1 MKKKDGTD
9 IFGPMTEGK
18 RMKKMTVRA
27 LFSALL
33 LPAAL
38 LLTVGCGKT
47 DPPVTPSSDTLPGTE
62 ETLPETQPE
71 TEAPRKPRTVK
82 LIAGENFEKTVV
94 GENTLPAMNYRQ
106 VPPTHEVV
114 EEDGNRF
121 LRIPIVGAFTSRTVS
136 PTGQDI
142 CEGNADKSL
151 ILKHK
156 QLSEGLIVTS
166 VDYRWNV
173 PEGKEGAA
181 AKVQMQLTGT
191 RSSGARNDW
200 ASLYAI
206 YSAGTLNYGG
216 ETGSPVAEV
225 NGRKLAPGE
234 WYNFT
239 TVSDLKAGTYSL
251 YIDGELWVKDAPLG
265 NTARIESGYQQD
277 DYRNMVVKEDGFIVA
292 KVNKNLDYDAG
303 ITFDVDNAVLYEASE
318 LEAAVTVGGK
328 TVLAPEGSVIP
339 IPAAKE
345 NGAPLLYCEVTTPG
359 GKTYRTSGTRFAAAE
374 GLKIEPVYFDVD
386 EYAAIFPSASTVS
399 VFCGDGVGLNVE
411 TAVDPGMLARL
422 NEAVASG
429 TVLGYSFGT
438 LIAPSSEVKGGLFPQ
453 DDADYKADAVTART
467 GNCPLAE
474 RDGKP
479 YFEGKLTGIQ
489 IGYRDQPFTGVGYLE
504 VRLTNGEKA
513 VVRAP
518 IDPAVSSA
526 SPAALAEKLLGKQ
539 SGLTEEQRFR
549 LEALLAGTETIPL
562 TGDAFAE
569 AFALPD
575 ALYFRYQGTYGC
587 YCRLTDTGDTGWRFE
602 TQKDGFGFFREIG
615 AAQAFSLAMGE
626 EPSVGAEPLTWEL
639 LENGKVISVT
649 GKSGSTVRVDSA
661 TGALTLLSPEK
672 KELYSVTGVR
682 YVSGAIRMEG
692 KYSGA
697 VYGLGERLDT
707 VNKTGTSSI
716 LYSYDGWNDSAGTY
730 TVIPLVTVSSGGG
743 LFVNSYNRM
752 TADFGK
758 MKAGTWHID
767 LEDTV
772 FDCYLI
778 GTGKISDAIGAYT
791 ALTGHADIPED
802 WNAGAVIC
810 RYSPD
815 LKVLKG
821 TMAEKKGD
829 TWFLGYGVVDTVKAL
844 CEMGAKPS
852 AVLMEGWDTD
862 IFKTSGGRFT
872 LADRDGEGNL
882 QYLNEEKTDIKVKS
896 VTANAGSA
904 ASAARKQALTDACDY
919 LDALGIKAM
928 LYMHVGVPHG
938 NAEGWRDAY
947 AVHLDVYE
955 SGKLKAENVNAVPD
969 IRGSGNPDVSPNGS
983 AFTYLDITN
992 PEAWEWYINN
1002 DWMPILECG
1011 VDGVKIDFCEEMP
1024 DDGYRYG
1031 KTKYEYRFCDPS
1043 VFDGIGVHH
1052 GYPTLFISMLYRD
1065 LSRLAPDGFMV
1076 LSRGGGIGSQR
1087 NPFMWAGDQTR
1098 SWDKLDDQVMAM
1110 LNSGLS
1116 GVPFMTYD
1124 MSGYQYAQLSPVQ
1137 VGVYNT
1143 STGEIKLG
1151 TTEAGANE
1159 VPLYR
1164 RAPGNYDLAGEA
1176 KIFLRG
1182 VEFTAFSPCVQSHGF
1197 VKNAYDFDDE
1207 TQRYYAL
1214 YMALHNE
1221 LQPYLAKY
1229 EKLASETGYPVV
1241 AHPVLKY
1248 QDDKNV
1254 CGIRD
1259 EYLLGDG
1266 LLVAPVLTDGDS
1278 RRVYLPKGEWIDLLT
1293 GETVSGGK
1301 AVTAKASI
1309 GQIPVY
1315 LDTAS
1320 PDADALRAVFSGETW
1335 TEITGGVPLN

>member
-1 MKKKDGTD
+1 
-9 IFGPMTEGK
+9 
-18 RMKKMTVRA
+18 MKKMTKRV

-38 LLTVGCGKT
+38 LMTVGCGKT

-62 ETLPETQPE
+62 ETQPETLPETE
-71 TEAPRKPRTVK
+71 VPRQSRDVK
-82 LIAGENFEKTVV
+82 LLAEENFEKTVV

-136 PTGQDI
+136 PTGKDI

-156 QLSEGLIVTS
+156 QLSDGLIVTS
-166 VDYRWNV
+166 ADYRWNV
-173 PEGKEGAA
+173 PAGKEGAT
-181 AKVQMQLTGT
+181 AKIQMQLTGT
-191 RSSGARNDW
+191 RSDGARNDW

-225 NGRKLAPGE
+225 NGRKLDAGK
-234 WYNFT
+234 WYTFT

-265 NTARIESGYQQD
+265 NTARVESGYKQD

-303 ITFDVDNAVLYEASE
+303 ITFDVDNAVLYEASA
-318 LEAAVTVGGK
+318 LEAAIAVGGK
-328 TVLAPEGSVIP
+328 TIIATEGSVISVP
-339 IPAAKE
+339 VTSE
-345 NGAPLLYCEVTTPG
+345 SGAPLLYCEVTTPN
-359 GKTYRTSGTRFAAAE
+359 GKTYRTSGTRFGAEE
-374 GLKIEPVYFDVD
+374 GLIVDPVYFSAD
-386 EYAAIFPSASTVS
+386 EYAAYFPSASAVS
-399 VFCGDGVGLNVE
+399 VFCTDGVGLRVE
-411 TAVDPGMLARL
+411 TEVDPGLLDKL
-422 NEAVASG
+422 NEAVASE
-429 TVLGYSFGT
+429 TILGYSFGT
-438 LIAPSSEVKGGLFPQ
+438 MIAPSSEVKGGLFPQ
-453 DDADYKADAVTART
+453 DDAGFKADAVTVRT

-474 RDGKP
+474 RN
-479 YFEGKLTGIQ
+479 GKLYFAGNLNGIPV
-489 IGYRDQPFTGVGYLE
+489 GYRDKPFSGVGYLE
-504 VRLTNGEKA
+504 IRLPNGEKSI
-513 VVRAP
+513 VRAP
-518 IDPAVSSA
+518 FEPKMSSA
-526 SPAALAEKLLGKQ
+526 SPAVLAKELLDKQGKT
-539 SGLTEEQRFR
+539 LTEEERFR
-549 LEALLAGTETIPL
+549 LEALLAGTETVNFP
-562 TGDAFAE
+562 GDVFQE
-569 AFALPD
+569 FYALPD
-575 ALYFRYQGTYGC
+575 ALYFRYNGTLGC
-587 YCRLTDTGDTGWRFE
+587 YCRLTDTGETGWRFE
-602 TQKDGFGFFREIG
+602 AQKEGPDLFREIG
-615 AAQAFSLAMGE
+615 AAQAFSLAMNE
-626 EPSVGAEPLTWEL
+626 KPAVDAKPLSWEII
-639 LENGKVISVT
+639 ENGKVLSVT
-649 GKSGSTVRVDSA
+649 GENGSTVRIDS
-661 TGALTLLSPEK
+661 TSGAITLLSPEK

-682 YVSGAIRMEG
+682 YVSGAIRLEG
-692 KYSGA
+692 NYDGA

-707 VNKTGTSSI
+707 VNKSGTSSI
-716 LYSYDGWNDSAGTY
+716 LYSYDGWNDSGGTY
-730 TVIPLVTVSSGGG
+730 TVIPLVTTSSGGG
-743 LFVNSYNRM
+743 LFINSYNRM

-758 MKAGTWHID
+758 TKAGKWNIV
-767 LEDTV
+767 LEDSV
-772 FDCYLI
+772 FDCYLF
-778 GTGKISDAIGAYT
+778 GTGKIEDAIGSYT

-821 TMAEKKGD
+821 TLAEKRGD

-862 IFKTSGGRFT
+862 IFKTSGGTFI

-896 VTANAGSA
+896 VKVNAGNNA
-904 ASAARKQALTDACDY
+904 AAARRQALTDACDY

-947 AVHLDVYE
+947 AVHLDIYE
-955 SGKLKAENVNAVPD
+955 SGKLKAENVTAVPD
-969 IRGSGNPDVSPNGS
+969 ITGSGNPDVSPNGS

-992 PEAWEWYINN
+992 PEAWEWYLHS

-1065 LSRLAPDGFMV
+1065 ISKLAPDGFMV

-1143 STGEIKLG
+1143 VTGEIRLG

-1176 KIFLRG
+1176 RIFLRG

-1197 VKNAYDFDDE
+1197 VKNAYDFDEE

-1254 CGIRD
+1254 YSIKD
-1259 EYLLGDG
+1259 EYLLGDA
-1266 LLVAPVLTDGDS
+1266 LLVAPILTDGNS

-1301 AVTAKASI
+1301 AVTVKAAI
-1309 GQIPVY
+1309 GQIPVF

-1320 PDADALRAVFSGETW
+1320 PEADALRSVFSGETW
-1335 TEITGGVPLN
+1335 SEIVGGSPIQ